1 MDKSRGKSRKRQKG
15 ERYAGRNGGTL
26 VAGAGR
32 GPKPGAPN
40 AGRPPNEWKA
50 KLQAMASRDEVL
62 AHVEAVLLQG
72 PEHPFFK
79 DALNYVTEHG
89 YGRARQP
96 LDVIATITIADAIA
110 QARRRAVER

>member
-1 MDKSRGKSRKRQKG
+1 
-15 ERYAGRNGGTL
+15 
-26 VAGAGR
+26 
-32 GPKPGAPN
+32 
-40 AGRPPNEWKA
+40 
-50 KLQAMASRDEVL
+50 MASRDEVL
-62 AHVEAVLLQG
+62 DHVAGVLLQG

-110 QARRRAVER
+110 QARRRAADR